1 MDRQTLIAM
10 LQSVR
15 KNNMLGPKIGD
26 DLEIGAHVDFAL
38 SYGLIKRAH
47 NGNFVITIKG
57 LDLLDGK
64 LSWESL

>member
-10 LQSVR
+10 LESVR

-26 DLEIGAHVDFAL
+26 ELEISELLDFAL
-38 SYGLIKRAH
+38 SKGLIQRAH

-57 LDLLDGK
+57 INLLEEK